1 MLETRPIQPGDMEY
15 AREHAIQKEVKDYPE
30 LPVPDDTYTCVYDG
44 QIVAVGGIK
53 VFFEGV
59 GESWIILTEHA
70 KKEGVWGIMA
80 SRLIENKLN
89 ELMEKL
95 NMRRVEAQAR
105 ADFPQAIKFIEAL
118 RFEFNCERKNWFP
131 DGTSA
136 MLYSKVRDDNTK

>member
-15 AREHAIQKEVKDYPE
+15 ARAHAIQKEVKDYPE
-30 LPVPDDTYTCVYDG
+30 LPVPDDTYTCIYDG

-70 KKEGVWGIMA
+70 NTKGVWGIFA
-80 SRLIENKLN
+80 GNVIENKLN

-95 NMRRVEAQAR
+95 KMRRVEAQAR

-118 RFEFNCERKNWFP
+118 GFEFDCERKQWFP

-136 MLYSKVRDDNTK
+136 MLYSKVRDVAK

>member
-1 MLETRPIQPGDMEY
+1 MEIRPYEDGDMEY
-15 AREHAIQKEVKDYPE
+15 ARAHAIQKEIKDYPE
-30 LPVPDDTYTCVYDG
+30 LPVPDDTYTCIYDG

-70 KKEGVWGIMA
+70 QTKGIWGIFTGGV
-80 SRLIENKLN
+80 IEKKLN

-95 NMRRVEAQAR
+95 NIRRCEAQAR

-118 RFEFNCERKNWFP
+118 GFTKDCERKQWFP
-131 DGTSA
+131 DGVSA
-136 MLYSKVRDDNTK
+136 MLYSKVRNV